1 MNVALALRLLWHN
14 NTLLWHEHWSR
25 ERIKTYQAS
34 RLREL
39 RRFALAH
46 SPFYRTFHKQL
57 ESRPLSEPPVLTKR
71 HLMEAYDDA
80 VTDRAI
86 RLADVRNHI
95 SSGLAGKLFLGRYQ
109 VCATSGTSGEPGIFL
124 YASREWAWILASFAR
139 ANRWAGIPA
148 GLFHQLRLA
157 MVGSSKPWPLSNAVA
172 ESLHSPWVPSLR
184 LAATDP
190 VADICRKLT
199 GWRPRLLI
207 TYAAMAG
214 ILAEEELASRLDIAP
229 QVVMCVAEA
238 LTRAVRTQVRRAWG
252 AEPFKIYSS
261 RETACI
267 AAECHAH
274 AGLHLFE
281 DLLVTEVVDE
291 DNHPVPLG
299 TMGAKVL
306 VSLLFSRTLP
316 LIRYELDDG
325 ANLSSD
331 DCDCRLPF
339 RRLTKIGGRIA
350 ETLRIARPDGSVAN
364 LHPTQF
370 EGVIGLTD
378 VKCWQVIRERDG
390 LRVMLLAP
398 VSEVTR
404 HKVAANL
411 RALLETLDIHDLP
424 VNLEIV
430 GDIHRTP
437 PGKMVLVYD
446 ASSE

>member
-1 MNVALALRLLWHN
+1 
-14 NTLLWHEHWSR
+14 
-25 ERIKTYQAS
+25 
-34 RLREL
+34 
-39 RRFALAH
+39 
-46 SPFYRTFHKQL
+46 
-57 ESRPLSEPPVLTKR
+57 
-71 HLMEAYDDA
+71 
-80 VTDRAI
+80 
-86 RLADVRNHI
+86 
-95 SSGLAGKLFLGRYQ
+95 
-109 VCATSGTSGEPGIFL
+109 
-124 YASREWAWILASFAR
+124 
-139 ANRWAGIPA
+139 
-148 GLFHQLRLA
+148 
-157 MVGSSKPWPLSNAVA
+157 
-172 ESLHSPWVPSLR
+172 
-184 LAATDP
+184 
-190 VADICRKLT
+190 
-199 GWRPRLLI
+199 
-207 TYAAMAG
+207 
-214 ILAEEELASRLDIAP
+214 
-229 QVVMCVAEA
+229 MCVAEA
-238 LTRAVRTQVRRAWG
+238 LTRTVRAQVRRAWG
-252 AEPFKIYSS
+252 AEPFEIYSS
-261 RETACI
+261 TETACI
-267 AAECHAH
+267 GAECHAH

-291 DNHPVPLG
+291 DNRPAPPG

-306 VSLLFSRTLP
+306 VSSLFSRTLP

-325 ANLSSD
+325 AIVASD

-437 PGKMVLVYD
+437 AGKMVLVYD
-446 ASSE
+446 ASSA

>member
-1 MNVALALRLLWHN
+1 
-14 NTLLWHEHWSR
+14 
-25 ERIKTYQAS
+25 
-34 RLREL
+34 
-39 RRFALAH
+39 
-46 SPFYRTFHKQL
+46 
-57 ESRPLSEPPVLTKR
+57 
-71 HLMEAYDDA
+71 

-95 SSGLAGKLFLGRYQ
+95 SSAPAGKLFLGRYQ

-124 YASREWAWILASFAR
+124 YDSREWAWILASFAR

-157 MVGSSKPWPLSNAVA
+157 MVGSSKPWHQSNAVA

-229 QVVMCVAEA
+229 QAVMCVAEA
-238 LTRAVRTQVRRAWG
+238 LTRAARAQVRRAWG
-252 AEPFKIYSS
+252 AEPFEIYSS
-261 RETACI
+261 TETACI

-291 DNHPVPLG
+291 DNRPVPPG

-325 ANLSSD
+325 AIVASD

-350 ETLRIARPDGSVAN
+350 ETLRIVRPDGSVAN

-370 EGVIGLTD
+370 EDVIGLTD

-390 LRVMLLAP
+390 LHVTQSVFSPATRPLAARL
-398 VSEVTR
+398 S
-404 HKVAANL
+404 A
-411 RALLETLDIHDLP
+411 
-424 VNLEIV
+424 
-430 GDIHRTP
+430 GF
-437 PGKMVLVYD
+437 
-446 ASSE
+446 